1 MPTFLAK
8 KEVFK
13 WLEQGQKTID
23 IRRGNPRSGEKI
35 IFISGPHRLELK
47 VVQIQSGRLSEVVR
61 QDNFSQVIPSATRL
75 EDAFAYLRGIFGCYD
90 GVFTAYTV
98 AQ

>member
-13 WLEQGQKTID
+13 WLEQGKKTID
-23 IRRGNPRSGEKI
+23 IRRGNPRRGEKI

-47 VVQIQSGRLSEVVR
+47 VVQTQSGKLSEVVR
-61 QDNFSQVIPSATRL
+61 HDNFSQVIPGAMSL
-75 EDAFAYLRGIFGCYD
+75 EDALAYLRGIYGCCD
-90 GVFTAYTV
+90 GVFTAYTLTH
-98 AQ
+98 